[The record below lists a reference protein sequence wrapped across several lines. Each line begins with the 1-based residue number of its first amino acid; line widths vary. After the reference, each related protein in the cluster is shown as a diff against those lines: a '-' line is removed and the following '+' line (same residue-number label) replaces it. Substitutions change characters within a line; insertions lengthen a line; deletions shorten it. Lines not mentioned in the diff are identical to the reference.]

1 MSIEKNIKYIKEEYD
16 TEVARLERLDKFINS
31 PEFETSTDPEQKKLL
46 WEKREVLAKYIAIVK
61 EQIRYDLQKIQK
73 KEGLIKK

>member
-31 PEFETSTDPEQKKLL
+31 PEFETSTDPEQKKTFMG
-46 WEKREVLAKYIAIVK
+46 EKRSFS
-61 EQIRYDLQKIQK
+61 KIYSYS
-73 KEGLIKK
+73 

>member
-31 PEFETSTDPEQKKLL
+31 PEFETSTDPEQKNFYGRK
-46 WEKREVLAKYIAIVK
+46 EKF
-61 EQIRYDLQKIQK
+61 
-73 KEGLIKK
+73 